1 MAESPIRTAVDGD
14 GVATIA
20 WDMPGRTMN
29 VLADDSLAA
38 FGEAVER
45 ALGDAAVKGVIVTSG
60 KRDFIA
66 GADLAMLDAWTNP
79 ETTFEALM
87 ATNRLMRRI
96 ETAKKPFVAAL
107 PGTALG
113 GGFEIALACHR
124 RIAADNRHAQ
134 FGLPE
139 VLVGLMPGGGG
150 TQRLPRMIGIRNALP
165 LMLEGRKLAPQ
176 EALAAG
182 LIDQVVPA
190 EELQAAA
197 KAWVL
202 QAKDFGKPWDKRGF
216 TPPGGPV
223 ESPRGYETFV
233 AGNALL
239 REKTWGNYPAPQA
252 IMAAV
257 YEGMHCGFDA
267 AVRTEARKFTRV
279 VLSREAKAMIRT
291 LFFSTQAADKLVHRP
306 KAVPPAALT
315 KVGVLGAGMMGA
327 GIAHASASAGL
338 DVVLTDVSDA
348 AAERGKAAV
357 AEVLEGAVKRGRLS
371 AAERDATLA
380 RIRPTT
386 DYLDLAGAELV
397 IEAVTEDRRIK
408 AEVTRMAEAVLSA
421 DAIFASNTS
430 TLPITSLA
438 ATSKRPE
445 NFVGIHFFSPVH
457 RMRLVEVI
465 RGEPTG
471 DVAVARALDYA
482 KRIRKTPILVNDG
495 RGFYTSR
502 VFGTYIN
509 EGLALLVEGVNPAL
523 IENAGRLAGM
533 PVGPLAVADEVG
545 IDLIH
550 HIKEQ
555 TKRDLGVRY
564 EPLPGD
570 TVVPLLVA
578 TLQRPG
584 RKAGRGFYD
593 YPADG
598 PKRLWPELAKHFP
611 RAAAQPDVEAVK
623 RRLMHIQGVETARC
637 LEEKIVGDPRDA
649 DVGSVYGWG
658 FAPFTGGTVS
668 YIDGVGVA
676 DFVRDCEALAQRHGA
691 RFAPP
696 ALLRDMARRGK
707 VFYAA

>member
-1 MAESPIRTAVDGD
+1 MAESPIRYAVDGD

-29 VLADDSLAA
+29 VFAADSLAA
-38 FGEAVER
+38 FTEAVDR
-45 ALGDAAVKGVIVTSG
+45 ALADAAIKGVIVTSD

-66 GADLAMLDAWTNP
+66 GADLAMLERWTDAA
-79 ETTFEALM
+79 TTFEAVM
-87 ATNRLMRRI
+87 ETNRLLRRI

-113 GGFEIALACHR
+113 AGLELALACHR
-124 RIAADNRHAQ
+124 RIAADNSRAL

-139 VLVGLMPGGGG
+139 VLVGLMPGAGG
-150 TQRLPRMIGIRNALP
+150 TQRLPRMIGIRDALP
-165 LMLEGRKLAPQ
+165 LLLEGRKLPPQ

-182 LIDQVVPA
+182 MIDQVVPA
-190 EELQAAA
+190 DALLAEARKWLLE
-197 KAWVL
+197 
-202 QAKDFGKPWDKRGF
+202 AKDFGKPWDKRGF
-216 TPPGGPV
+216 VPPGGQV
-223 ESPRGYETFV
+223 ESPKGYETFV

-239 REKTWGNYPAPQA
+239 REKTWGNYPAPVA

-257 YEGMHCGFDA
+257 YEGLHCGFDA
-267 AVRTEARKFTRV
+267 AIRIEARRFARI
-279 VLSREAKAMIRT
+279 VLGREAKAMIRT
-291 LFFSTQAADKLVHRP
+291 LFFSTQAADKLARRP
-306 KAVPPAALT
+306 KAVPASTLT
-315 KVGVLGAGMMGA
+315 KIGVLGAGMMGA
-327 GIAHASASAGL
+327 GIAHASAVAGL
-338 DVVLTDVSDA
+338 EVVLIDVSDA
-348 AAERGKAAV
+348 AAQRGKASVAAV
-357 AEVLEGAVKRGRLS
+357 LDGAVERGRLS
-371 AAERDATLA
+371 PAERDAALA
-380 RIRPTT
+380 RIKPTT
-386 DYLDLAGAELV
+386 DYLDLLGAELV

-408 AEVTRMAEAVLSA
+408 AEVTRMAEAVIA
-421 DAIFASNTS
+421 EDAVFASNTS

-438 ATSKRPE
+438 TTSKRPE

-465 RGEPTG
+465 RGEATG
-471 DVAVARALDYA
+471 DVAIARALDYV
-482 KRIRKTPILVNDG
+482 KRIRKTPIVVNDG

-502 VFGTYIN
+502 VFGTYVN

-555 TKRDLGVRY
+555 TKRDLGARY

-570 TVVPLLVA
+570 DVVPLFVA

-584 RKAGRGFYD
+584 RKGSRGFYD
-593 YPADG
+593 YPAEG
-598 PKRLWPELAKHFP
+598 PKRLWPDLAKHFP
-611 RAAAQPDVEAVK
+611 RKASQPDVETVK
-623 RRLMHIQGVETARC
+623 RRLLHIQGVETARC
-637 LEEKIVGDPRDA
+637 LEEKIVADPRDA

-658 FAPFTGGTVS
+658 FPPFTGGTVS
-668 YIDGVGVA
+668 YIDGLGVA
-676 DFVRDCEALAQRHGA
+676 DFVRDCEALAQQHGA

-696 ALLRDMARRGK
+696 ALLRDMARRGAR
-707 VFYAA
+707 FYAK

>member
-1 MAESPIRTAVDGD
+1 MAEGPIRYAVDGD

-20 WDMPGRTMN
+20 WDMPGRSMN

-45 ALGDAAVKGVIVTSG
+45 ALGDAAVKGVVVTSA

-66 GADLAMLDAWTNP
+66 GADLAMLDRWTDA
-79 ETTFEALM
+79 ETTFAAVM

-107 PGTALG
+107 PGTTLG

-124 RIAADNRHAQ
+124 RIAADDPRAQ
-134 FGLPE
+134 IGLPE
-139 VLVGLMPGGGG
+139 VLVGLMPGGGA

-182 LIDQVVPA
+182 VVDQVAPP

-197 KAWVL
+197 KAWAL
-202 QAKDFGKPWDKRGF
+202 QAKDFAKPWDKRGF

-239 REKTWGNYPAPQA
+239 REKTWGNYPAPRA

-267 AVRTEARKFTRV
+267 AVRLEARKFTRI

-291 LFFSTQAADKLVHRP
+291 LFFSTQAADKLTHRP
-306 KAVPPAALT
+306 KAVPPATLT

-338 DVVLTDVSDA
+338 DVVLIDVSDA
-348 AAERGKAAV
+348 AAERGKAA
-357 AEVLEGAVKRGRLS
+357 AAQVLDGAVKRGRLS
-371 AAERDATLA
+371 QAERDATLA

-386 DYLDLAGAELV
+386 NYLDLAGAELV

-421 DAIFASNTS
+421 DSIFASNTS

-438 ATSKRPE
+438 TTSKRPE

-471 DVAVARALDYA
+471 DVAVARALDYV

-533 PVGPLAVADEVG
+533 PVGPLAVADDVG

-555 TKRDLGVRY
+555 TKRDLGARY

-570 TVVPLLVA
+570 AVVPLLVA
-578 TLQRPG
+578 TLQRTG
-584 RKAGRGFYD
+584 RKTGRGFYD
-593 YPADG
+593 YPTDG
-598 PKRLWPELAKHFP
+598 PKRLWPELARHFP
-611 RAAAQPDVEAVK
+611 RAAEQPDVEAVK

-668 YIDGVGVA
+668 YIDGIGVA
-676 DFVRDCEALAQRHGA
+676 DFVSDCEALARRHGA

-707 VFYAA
+707 AFYAA

>member
-1 MAESPIRTAVDGD
+1 MAETPIRYAVDAD
-14 GVATIA
+14 GVATIT
-20 WDMPGRTMN
+20 WDMPGRSMN

-38 FGEAVER
+38 FDEAVER

-79 ETTFEALM
+79 ATTFEAVM
-87 ATNRLMRRI
+87 ASNRLQRRI

-107 PGTALG
+107 PGTTLG
-113 GGFEIALACHR
+113 GGFELALACHR
-124 RIAADNRHAQ
+124 RIAADNPKAQ
-134 FGLPE
+134 IGLPE

-165 LMLEGRKLAPQ
+165 LLLEGRQSSPQ
-176 EALAAG
+176 EALALG
-182 LIDQVVPA
+182 LVDQVVPA
-190 EELQAAA
+190 AELLAAA
-197 KAWVL
+197 KAWL
-202 QAKDFGKPWDKRGF
+202 GEAKDFAKPWDKRGF
-216 TPPGGPV
+216 VPPGGPV
-223 ESPRGYETFV
+223 ESPKGYETFV
-233 AGNALL
+233 AGNAML
-239 REKTWGNYPAPQA
+239 REKTWGNYPAPRA

-257 YEGMHCGFDA
+257 YEGMHCAFDA
-267 AVRTEARKFTRV
+267 GVRIEARKFTGI
-279 VLSREAKAMIRT
+279 VLGAEAKAMIRT
-291 LFFSTQAADKLVHRP
+291 LFFSTQAADRLAHRP
-306 KAVPPAALT
+306 KNVPPATLT
-315 KVGVLGAGMMGA
+315 KIGVLGAGMMGA

-338 DVVLTDVSDA
+338 EVVLIDVSDA

-357 AEVLEGAVKRGRLS
+357 AAVLDGAVKRGRMS

-380 RIRPTT
+380 RVRPTT
-386 DYLDLAGAELV
+386 DYLDLTGAELV
-397 IEAVTEDRRIK
+397 IEAVTEDRHIK
-408 AEVTRMAEAVLSA
+408 AEVTRMAETVIGA

-438 ATSKRPE
+438 ATSKRSE

-465 RGEPTG
+465 RGEATS
-471 DVAVARALDYA
+471 DVAVARALDYV
-482 KRIRKTPILVNDG
+482 KRIRKTPIVVNDG

-555 TKRDLGVRY
+555 TKRDLGARY
-564 EPLPGD
+564 QALPGD
-570 TVVPLLVA
+570 DIVPLFAA

-584 RKAGRGFYD
+584 RKGGRGFYD

-611 RAAAQPDVEAVK
+611 RAAEQPDAETVK
-623 RRLMHIQGVETARC
+623 RRLMHIQSVETARC
-637 LEEKIVGDPRDA
+637 LEEQIVADPRDA

-668 YIDGVGVA
+668 YIDGLGVS

-696 ALLRDMARRGK
+696 ALLRDMARRGAR
-707 VFYAA
+707 FYAT

>member
-1 MAESPIRTAVDGD
+1 MAESPIRYAVDGD

-29 VLADDSLAA
+29 VFADDSLAA
-38 FGEAVER
+38 FTEAVDR
-45 ALGDAAVKGVIVTSG
+45 ALADDAVRGVIVTSD

-66 GADLAMLDAWTNP
+66 GADLAMLDKWTDAA
-79 ETTFEALM
+79 TTFDAVM
-87 ATNRLMRRI
+87 TTNRLMRRI
-96 ETAKKPFVAAL
+96 ETAGKPFVAAL

-113 GGFEIALACHR
+113 GGYELALACHR
-124 RIAADNRHAQ
+124 RIAADNPRALI
-134 FGLPE
+134 GLPE
-139 VLVGLMPGGGG
+139 VRVGLMPGAGG
-150 TQRLPRMIGIRNALP
+150 TQRLPRMIGFRNALP
-165 LMLEGRKLAPQ
+165 LLLEGRKLAPY

-182 LIDQVVPA
+182 MIDQVVPA
-190 EELQAAA
+190 ETLLAEARKWLFD
-197 KAWVL
+197 
-202 QAKDFGKPWDKRGF
+202 AKDFAKPWDRRGF
-216 TPPGGPV
+216 VPPGGPV
-223 ESPRGYETFV
+223 ESPKGYDTFV
-233 AGNALL
+233 AGNAML

-257 YEGMHCGFDA
+257 YEGLHCGFDA
-267 AVRTEARKFTRV
+267 AIRIEARRFTRI
-279 VLSREAKAMIRT
+279 VLGREAKAMIRT

-306 KAVPPAALT
+306 KSPPPSTLT
-315 KVGVLGAGMMGA
+315 KIGVLGAGMMGA
-327 GIAHASASAGL
+327 GIAHASAAAGL
-338 DVVLTDVSDA
+338 DVVLIDVSDA
-348 AAERGKAAV
+348 AAERGKASVAAV
-357 AEVLEGAVKRGRLS
+357 LDGAVKRGRLS
-371 AAERDATLA
+371 AAERDAALA
-380 RIRPTT
+380 RVKPTT
-386 DYLDLAGAELV
+386 DYLDLAGADLV

-408 AEVTRMAEAVLSA
+408 AEVTRMAEAVIA
-421 DAIFASNTS
+421 DDAIFASNTS

-465 RGEPTG
+465 RGEATG
-471 DVAVARALDYA
+471 DAAVARALDYV
-482 KRIRKTPILVNDG
+482 KRIRKTPIVVNDG

-502 VFGTYIN
+502 VFGTYVN

-555 TKRDLGVRY
+555 TKRDLGADY

-570 TVVPLLVA
+570 DVVPLFVTA
-578 TLQRPG
+578 LQRSG
-584 RKAGRGFYD
+584 RKSGRGFYD

-598 PKRLWPELAKHFP
+598 PKRLWPELGTHFP
-611 RAAAQPDVEAVK
+611 RAPSQPDVETVK
-623 RRLMHIQGVETARC
+623 RRLLHVQGVETARC
-637 LEEKIVGDPRDA
+637 LEEKIIGDPRDA

-658 FAPFTGGTVS
+658 FPAFTGGTVS

-676 DFVRDCEALAQRHGA
+676 DFVRDCDALAQRHGV

-696 ALLRDMARRGK
+696 ALLRDMARRGAR
-707 VFYAA
+707 FYSA